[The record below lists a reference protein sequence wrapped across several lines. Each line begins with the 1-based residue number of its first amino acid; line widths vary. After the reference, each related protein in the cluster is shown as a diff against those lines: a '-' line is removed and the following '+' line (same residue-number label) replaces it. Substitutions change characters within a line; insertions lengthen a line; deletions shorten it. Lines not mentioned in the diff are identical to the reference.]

1 MREDIFI
8 YFFHTDLSVFDIF
21 NFCAWFIS
29 LIKLKITTTCDVY
42 FEFLTVVT
50 RLTFISCTTTL
61 LEKCQTG
68 ITEGTVWAKELAM
81 ALGITH
87 LSKEPDGKGKVS
99 VKILFLDWGV

>member
-1 MREDIFI
+1 M
-8 YFFHTDLSVFDIF
+8 T
-21 NFCAWFIS
+21 
-29 LIKLKITTTCDVY
+29 KCDVY

-81 ALGITH
+81 ALSITH

-99 VKILFLDWGV
+99 VKILFLD